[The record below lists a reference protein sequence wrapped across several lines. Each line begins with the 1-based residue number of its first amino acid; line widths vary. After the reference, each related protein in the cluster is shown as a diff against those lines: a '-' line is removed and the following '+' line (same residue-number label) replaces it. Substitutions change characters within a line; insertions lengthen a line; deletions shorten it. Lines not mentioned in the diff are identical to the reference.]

1 MAFVSFWHLPLHE
14 FSVLLQ
20 VVVLKFNQ
28 CSFFFLSLGC
38 VVTGSPVI
46 STLAEIWCKC
56 AKLSSQCAN
65 EPSLEAKGYEHRARL
80 IDFTVLSRTAFC
92 PKTHTHTRSCT
103 RCYKT
108 WQLIPCFIYF
118 IGCLVITSLSSLRD
132 ANLGDRA
139 RPMLHTRGKINNWAN
154 IRRTRQMLKS
164 STKDGAAGRR
174 GLCVA
179 FHCICTVNVPSGT
192 TVCGRRCDLALSH
205 LFFGT
210 HFFFFSFLIFF
221 FATCYSL
228 VTPIIIF
235 N

>member
-1 MAFVSFWHLPLHE
+1 MW
-14 FSVLLQ
+14 LQ
-20 VVVLKFNQ
+20 VPLWLVLWQRFDANVQ
-28 CSFFFLSLGC
+28 NWVLSVPTNPAWKQKDMNTEPDLL
-38 VVTGSPVI
+38 T
-46 STLAEIWCKC
+46 
-56 AKLSSQCAN
+56 SQCCPAQ
-65 EPSLEAKGYEHRARL
+65 PSVQK
-80 IDFTVLSRTAFC
+80 
-92 PKTHTHTRSCT
+92 HTHTRSCT